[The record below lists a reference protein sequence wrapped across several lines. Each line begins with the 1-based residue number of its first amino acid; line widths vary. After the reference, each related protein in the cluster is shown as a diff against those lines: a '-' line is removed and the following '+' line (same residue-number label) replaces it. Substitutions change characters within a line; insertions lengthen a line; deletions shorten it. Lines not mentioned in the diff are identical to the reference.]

1 MSGEDKQHFIQ
12 LETIDDEEG
21 HLYKVQLL
29 SDHWI
34 KPVADQPAEAETG
47 HQTETSENPIPSLVV
62 TEAHQPPSPL
72 PDQPDG
78 LFPTE
83 VDESDITDAKY
94 RLSNPFLSSSANIIT
109 QITLFLN
116 PIRPVHRQ
124 ASPALHNL
132 PNDPLHTDI

>member
-34 KPVADQPAEAETG
+34 KPVADQTAEAEND
-47 HQTETSENPIPSLVV
+47 HQTGTPENPIPSLVV

-83 VDESDITDAKY
+83 VDESDIIDAKY
-94 RLSNPFLSSSANIIT
+94 RLSNPFYL
-109 QITLFLN
+109 
-116 PIRPVHRQ
+116 RQ
-124 ASPALHNL
+124 
-132 PNDPLHTDI
+132 PNSEPK